1 MLSALGLLGLLPTLC
16 PLGAWP
22 LLGLLDVLGTLVLLP
37 PLRLVLSRLL
47 VLRRLLVLLVWLGL
61 LFMPCGLGFFFVLR
75 LQCVAR
81 SSGSEKQE

>member
-22 LLGLLDVLGTLVLLP
+22 LLDVLGTLVLLP

-47 VLRRLLVLLVWLGL
+47 VLRRLLVLLGWLGL

>member
-22 LLGLLDVLGTLVLLP
+22 LLDVLGTLVLLP
-37 PLRLVLSRLL
+37 PLRLVL
-47 VLRRLLVLLVWLGL
+47 RRLLVLLGWLGL